1 MGKLKEYSANVHFQ
15 KATGLDE
22 RALHDALHTQY
33 AENLRVHHDE
43 SKTRALL
50 DVLGEKDAA
59 LKLDDGAFAAL
70 LLGETGTDSA
80 VECAV
85 NVAACTFTLI
95 NRRTRVGLCF
105 AYNDEEE
112 YVEAFRRRFYRGGG
126 LMPMNYEAECST
138 AGLVWMMR
146 KGEAE
151 QTGLPDDAFFVTSPL
166 SCDPQAGVA
175 QLVHSRHWCAFL
187 DFVLGPLLERDGSY
201 KLRRGTGQNFGKEM
215 PLTFVAAAFLKITLH
230 ADGDDKLTSL
240 TFSSVEHDK
249 SRYRRADRGV
259 MRADHAQFVWSMAR
273 IRTALAT
280 LHGAQMALVTPIAEP
295 ADACPLKETLPKKRA
310 RKAPRQ

>member
-1 MGKLKEYSANVHFQ
+1 MGKLKEYAANAHLQ
-15 KATGLDE
+15 KATGMDE

-33 AENLRVHHDE
+33 AENLRIHHDE
-43 SKTRALL
+43 SKTRALM

-59 LKLDDGAFAAL
+59 LELDDGAFAAL
-70 LLGETGTDSA
+70 LLGENGTDA
-80 VECAV
+80 AAECAV

-105 AYNDEEE
+105 AYNDEEQ

-126 LMPMNYEAECST
+126 LMPMNYGAECNA
-138 AGLVWMMR
+138 AGLVWMMQ

-166 SCDPQAGVA
+166 SCEHRAGVA
-175 QLVHSRHWCAFL
+175 QLVHSRHWRAFL

-201 KLRRGTGQNFGKEM
+201 KLRRGTGHNFGKKM
-215 PLTFVAAAFLKITLH
+215 PLTFVAADFLEITLH
-230 ADGDDKLTSL
+230 ADGDDDKLTSL

-259 MRADHAQFVWSMAR
+259 MRADHTEFAWSVAR
-273 IRTALAT
+273 VRTALAA
-280 LHGAQMALVTPIAEP
+280 LHGAQMGLLAPVAAALPEEKE
-295 ADACPLKETLPKKRA
+295 LKNKKAKRA
-310 RKAPRQ
+310 RR